1 MINKLLRKLG
11 SRQGW
16 ADIRFFISRVLV
28 NPLLRP
34 CGFTLIAD
42 HFYQPIPNRAE
53 VISHAN
59 TPRLFGGC
67 VFNYEE
73 QIPFVR
79 QLLTQYKAEI
89 NSESDLGAAGY
100 RMSCGGF
107 GSGDAEMLYCLIRHL
122 KPTRIV
128 EVGAGTSTQVIVAA
142 LRKNAG
148 ECGHS
153 CDLTSIDPYP
163 SKEAVETAGMQHA
176 GVTHNV
182 IAARV
187 QDVPVSKFQ
196 SLGENDILFVDSSH
210 VFKAGSD
217 VEHEFHNIYPSLR
230 RGVWV
235 HVHDIFLP
243 FDYPPEWNN
252 KKSFFWNEQYIL
264 EAFLQFNTAFRIR
277 AALNMIARHDPAV
290 FSDSIER
297 YLEQRTP
304 GSFWMQRVAGQ

>member
-1 MINKLLRKLG
+1 MITKLLRKLG
-11 SRQGW
+11 SRQGL
-16 ADIRFFISRVLV
+16 ADIRFFISRELV

-34 CGFTLIAD
+34 LGFTLIAD

-53 VISHAN
+53 VISQAN
-59 TPRLFGGC
+59 TPRPCGGC

-73 QIPFVR
+73 QMPFIR

-89 NSESDLGAAGY
+89 NSEADLGAAGY
-100 RMSCGGF
+100 RMSYGGF
-107 GSGDAEMLYCLIRHL
+107 GSGDAEVLYCLIRHL
-122 KPTRIV
+122 KPSRIV

-148 ECGHS
+148 DGSHPCE
-153 CDLTSIDPYP
+153 LTSIDPYP
-163 SKEAVETAGMQHA
+163 SKEAVETAGMKHA
-176 GVTHNV
+176 GVTHNL
-182 IAARV
+182 IGARV
-187 QDVPVSKFQ
+187 QDVPVSTFQ

-264 EAFLQFNTAFRIR
+264 EAFLQFNNAFRIR
-277 AALNMIARHDPAV
+277 AALNMIARRDPAV

-297 YLEQRTP
+297 YREQRTP
-304 GSFWMQRVAGQ
+304 GSFWMQRVFGP